1 MVALRK
7 KLGSVCCLE
16 KKPSLP
22 PNQENQPSFQVMQQ
36 IKMTGQLPDDLE
48 DTFDINQ
55 REIDLFF
62 EAIENS

>member
-1 MVALRK
+1 
-7 KLGSVCCLE
+7 
-16 KKPSLP
+16 
-22 PNQENQPSFQVMQQ
+22 MQQ